1 MVHQADFCKVFSI
14 HSFFLIFI
22 LLFSSLSCL
31 LPPTLHSNAFEL
43 SCSFSQAQISVE
55 SGMNTIGK
63 QRGEKKKRMGG
74 LSFWVKKK
82 MVLFSLFFF
91 FLFLSLVYLDKGK
104 ERKVTAGQKGIEVI
118 CMQPEKLSEDFFP
131 LSLFYT
137 QR

>member
-1 MVHQADFCKVFSI
+1 
-14 HSFFLIFI
+14 
-22 LLFSSLSCL
+22 
-31 LPPTLHSNAFEL
+31 
-43 SCSFSQAQISVE
+43 
-55 SGMNTIGK
+55 
-63 QRGEKKKRMGG
+63 MGG

-91 FLFLSLVYLDKGK
+91 FLSLVYLDKGK
-104 ERKVTAGQKGIEVI
+104 ERKMTAGQKGIEVI